1 MPHLWQASPMQP
13 TLCMVGGCNGAG
25 KTTLARE
32 LLPMLGIRRFLNV
45 DEIARGLSPLDAS
58 LSAFRAGRILHEES
72 RHLMRTQSSFAI
84 ESTLSGNTHI
94 ALLQQ
99 AKERG
104 YRIMIHYLVIRSAM
118 QAVERVALRVALGG
132 HHVPD
137 ADVHRRFER
146 SRRQALTRY
155 LPLADEW
162 TVWDNEFPPPVPIAH
177 QSTSTL
183 RDLTAMLNRKGFLE
197 EPPVE
202 VSAMTELM
210 LEAGRRATARML
222 DLYQRHGIEVTP
234 QMTLARAAEA
244 TPQEPRDLRPLTPA
258 LG

>member
-1 MPHLWQASPMQP
+1 MQP

-118 QAVERVALRVALGG
+118 QAVERVALGG

-177 QSTSTL
+177 QSTTTL

-202 VSAMTELM
+202 MPAMTELM
-210 LEAGRRATARML
+210 LEAARRATAKML

-234 QMTLARAAEA
+234 QMTLARTPEA
-244 TPQEPRDLRPLTPA
+244 TPQEPRDLRPLMTDA
-258 LG
+258 G